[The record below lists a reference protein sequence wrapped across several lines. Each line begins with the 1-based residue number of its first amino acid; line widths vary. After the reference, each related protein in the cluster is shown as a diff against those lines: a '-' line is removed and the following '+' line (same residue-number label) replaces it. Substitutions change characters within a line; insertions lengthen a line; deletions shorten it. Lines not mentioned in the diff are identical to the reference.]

1 MPGGQAS
8 ERLHRSPR
16 QMQSCPRTG
25 KSSLTVARAPD
36 LGKSA
41 CLLEDGATQ
50 AEVTRDPEQGHHKAT
65 RDHGVGSGF
74 SGTAMLMPRRG
85 RSGSQRPPRGSR
97 KGQQAEERQ
106 ATGDPGRSE
115 LPGAPGASRLTRAEA
130 AEMTA
135 LSPFSSLSLFCLV
148 TFRADFFTKCV

>member
-1 MPGGQAS
+1 M
-8 ERLHRSPR
+8 
-16 QMQSCPRTG
+16 
-25 KSSLTVARAPD
+25 ARAPD

-85 RSGSQRPPRGSR
+85 AQG
-97 KGQQAEERQ
+97 
-106 ATGDPGRSE
+106 
-115 LPGAPGASRLTRAEA
+115 L
-130 AEMTA
+130 
-135 LSPFSSLSLFCLV
+135 SSLPAGAGRDSRPRRDEQQETWEDQSCQGPQVLPDSLGRRLQ
-148 TFRADFFTKCV
+148 K